1 MDQRVVALRRFH
13 DYVAAPPAIAARRP
27 SAGHKLLSPESHAAI
42 AAVAG
47 LYTDFCLID
56 KHV

>member
-1 MDQRVVALRRFH
+1 VALRRFH